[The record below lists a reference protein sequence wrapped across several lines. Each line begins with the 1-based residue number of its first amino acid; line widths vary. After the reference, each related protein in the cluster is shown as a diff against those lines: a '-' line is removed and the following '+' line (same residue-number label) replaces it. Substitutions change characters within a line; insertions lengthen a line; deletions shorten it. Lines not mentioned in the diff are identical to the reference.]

1 METRAHHVLIGAV
14 VLFLSVAMVAFFF
27 WAAKADFNKDYAYY
41 NIYFDT
47 PVTGLAK
54 AGEVRFNGLLVGEVR
69 NIEVDARKASRIKVT
84 IRVSS
89 NTPVTTDTVSTL
101 EVMGFTGVSF
111 VQLINDDKDN
121 KPGQPL
127 VAPEGEEYPVIPSRI
142 TGLQGVFRTAP
153 EVLASAIRALDQASK
168 LISDENIAKVST
180 ILANLQTVSGGV
192 AENSGDIKQT
202 ILQAREAMER
212 INKIAANLETMSA
225 NDLPATLADFR
236 KTAKNFEQLSMN
248 LDAMVAENRPAV
260 ANFAATTLP
269 EIGQFATEARRA
281 AASLNRVLERIEQSP
296 TEFIFPP
303 KTPQIEAPK
312 P

>member
-1 METRAHHVLIGAV
+1 METRAHHVLIGSF
-14 VLFLSVAMVAFFF
+14 VLMMFVGLIAFFF
-27 WAAKADFNKDYAYY
+27 WAAKVDIDKDYNYY

-47 PVTGLAK
+47 PVTGLGK

-69 NIEVDARKASRIKVT
+69 QIAVDPRKASRVKVT
-84 IRVSS
+84 IRVFS
-89 NTPVTTDTVSTL
+89 NTPVTTDTIATL

-111 VQLINDDKDN
+111 VQLINDDKDD

-127 VAPEGEEYPVIPSRI
+127 STPEGEEYPIIPSRI

-153 EVLASAIRALDQASK
+153 EVLASAIRVLDQANK
-168 LISDENIAKVST
+168 LISDENIGKVSR
-180 ILANLQTVSGGV
+180 ILDNVETTSGGV
-192 AENSGDIKQT
+192 AAMTPD
-202 ILQAREAMER
+202 LQATIAQARDTMER
-212 INKIAANLETMSA
+212 VNRVAANVETMTA
-225 NDLPATLADFR
+225 QDVPAALADIR
-236 KTAKNFEQLSMN
+236 KAARNFEQVSDN
-248 LDAMVAENRPAV
+248 LNQMIAENRGAV
-260 ANFAATTLP
+260 SNFTGTALP

-296 TEFIFPP
+296 TDFLFPP